1 MTQNRYD
8 SIVVGGGIAG
18 LTSATYLARAGQKVL
33 LIEKNKEVGGLV
45 NTFSRDG
52 FQFEAGVRALEDAG
66 IIFPMLKELGIELDF
81 VRSPVSVGVENEI
94 INIKDINSLKDY
106 QQMLIRLFPDNE
118 DEIDNLM
125 VIIRKIMKH
134 MEVLY
139 GLENPAFKD
148 LKNDTNYLFKQLLPW
163 LPKFLF
169 TMGKINRMNMP
180 VEDYLKNILT
190 NASLRDV
197 VAQHFFKN
205 TPTFFALSYFALY
218 LDYFYPIGGVGK
230 LAEAMHAKFHEYGGV
245 LLTQTSV
252 ISIDAGAN
260 EITDNTGACHTYQN
274 MVWAADLKTFYQQTI
289 TKQLTP
295 KIALAFEKQKK
306 PILESRG
313 GDSVFSLYLQID
325 EPLDSFCKIAHG
337 HFFYTPSKEG
347 LGETHWGELKTMLK
361 CWTKTS
367 KQDVYKWLDK
377 FTALNTYEISIPGL
391 KDKSLV
397 PTGKTGMII
406 SILADYDLFEQIKED
421 GWYDEFKKE
430 LEDRMIQ
437 VLSNS
442 IYPMLANKV
451 MKQFSFTPLGI
462 KERVGSSEGAIT
474 GWSFQETI
482 PVMHKIQYSDRSTL
496 TPIPNIFQAGQWCF
510 SPAGVPM
517 SILTGRLAAD
527 KVIKNTRRKGTVNQ
541 TKEDARK

>member
-1 MTQNRYD
+1 MTQNKYD

-66 IIFPMLKELGIELDF
+66 VIFPMLKELGIELDF

-106 QQMLIRLFPDNE
+106 QQMLIKLFPDNE

-125 VIIRKIMKH
+125 VIIHKVMKH

-163 LPKFLF
+163 LPKFIF

-180 VEDYLKNILT
+180 IEDYLKDILT

-197 VAQHFFKN
+197 LAQHFFKN
-205 TPTFFALSYFALY
+205 TPTFFALSYFSLY
-218 LDYFYPIGGVGK
+218 LDYFYPLGGVGK
-230 LAEAMHAKFHEYGGV
+230 LAEAMHNKYLEYGGE

-252 ISIDAGAN
+252 ISVDAGAN
-260 EITDNTGACHTYQN
+260 EITDNTGACFTYKN
-274 MVWAADLKTFYQQTI
+274 LVWAADLKTFYQQTN
-289 TKQLTP
+289 TNKLRP
-295 KIALAFEKQKK
+295 KVVLAFEKQKN
-306 PILESRG
+306 PILASRG

-325 EPLDSFCKIAHG
+325 EPLDSFRQVAHG
-337 HFFYTPSKEG
+337 HFFYTPSKQG
-347 LGETHWGELKTMLK
+347 LGDTHWEELKTMLK
-361 CWTKTS
+361 QWTETS

-391 KDKSLV
+391 KDETLV
-397 PTGKTGMII
+397 PAGKTGMIV
-406 SILADYDLFEQIKED
+406 SFLADYDLFEQIKKD
-421 GWYDEFKKE
+421 GWYNEFKTE
-430 LEDRMIQ
+430 LENRMIQ

-474 GWSFQETI
+474 GWSFQEAI
-482 PVMHKIQYSDRSTL
+482 PVMHKIQYSDRSTF
-496 TPIPNIFQAGQWCF
+496 TPIPNIFQAGQWAF

-517 SILTGRLAAD
+517 SILTGKLAANN
-527 KVIKNTRRKGTVNQ
+527 VIKYVKKNK
-541 TKEDARK
+541 A